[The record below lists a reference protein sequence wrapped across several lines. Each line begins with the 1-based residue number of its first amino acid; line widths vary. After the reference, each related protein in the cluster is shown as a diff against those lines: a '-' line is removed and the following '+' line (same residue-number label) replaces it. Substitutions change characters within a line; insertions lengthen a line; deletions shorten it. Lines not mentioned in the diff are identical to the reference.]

1 MTLFLSEDDVER
13 LLSVEDALREVRRV
27 FELLAGDGTANYP
40 RQRGGFDD
48 ALLNVM
54 WAVSRDL
61 GVMGA
66 KVYPVVRTDVSQSS
80 TSTFL
85 LYSMPDGRLEAVLE
99 AELLGQRRT
108 AAASAVATQALAR
121 EDAETLTVIGTGWQA
136 AGQVPAV
143 AAVMPNLR
151 RLIVVGRTTEAGLR
165 FAQAMQPSLSVSV
178 EVATTPEEAVHAA
191 DVLVTATGSYTPVI
205 DGSWLRDGVH
215 INAVGANYA
224 TKRELDRETISRADV
239 IVVDSREVAALECG
253 DLLLNAGVGA
263 VDSTVELAAVLMGLA
278 QGRTDAGQITLF
290 ESHGLAVQDLACAR
304 HILER
309 ASAEGLGARLPARAL
324 HAEPA

>member
-1 MTLFLSEDDVER
+1 VTLFLSEDDVER
-13 LLSVEDALREVRRV
+13 LLSVEDARREVRRV

-61 GVMGA
+61 RVMGA

-85 LYSMPDGRLEAVLE
+85 LYSIPDGRLEAVLE

-121 EDAETLTVIGTGWQA
+121 EDSETLTVIGTGWQA

-151 RLIVVGRTTEAGLR
+151 RVVVVGRTTEAGLR
-165 FAQAMQPSLSVSV
+165 FAQAMQPSLSVSA
-178 EVATTPEEAVHAA
+178 EVATTPEEAVYAA
-191 DVLVTATGSYTPVI
+191 DVLVTATGSYTPVV

-224 TKRELDRETISRADV
+224 TKRELDRETIARADV
-239 IVVDSREVAALECG
+239 IVVDSREVATQECG
-253 DLLLNAGVGA
+253 DLLLNAGA

-309 ASAEGLGARLPARAL
+309 ATEEGMGARLPARTL